1 MGWMRRMVPGVD
13 EMETGE
19 AVTVLTLGKIKGTN
33 IKKAKKKYFKSQKED
48 IEIRFIQSIT
58 QS

>member
-19 AVTVLTLGKIKGTN
+19 AVTVLPIGKNERDKHQ
-33 IKKAKKKYFKSQKED
+33 KSEKEV
-48 IEIRFIQSIT
+48 F
-58 QS
+58 